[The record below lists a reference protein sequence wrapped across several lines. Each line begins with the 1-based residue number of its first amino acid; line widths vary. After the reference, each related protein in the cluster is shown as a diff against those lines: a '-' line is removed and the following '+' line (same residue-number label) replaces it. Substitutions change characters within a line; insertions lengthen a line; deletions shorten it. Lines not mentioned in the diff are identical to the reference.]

1 MGDETKRDIQS
12 IYSREHKSFDD
23 LDITDDYMFA
33 YVMRQSDICIALLR
47 SIFPSHGIKSIR
59 YIYAD
64 DSDEKKAAAVKPE
77 SQKTIAEAFDK
88 KSVRLDTCLGG
99 AICQHR
105 KASFYIKTLAYTPR
119 MSISRTS
126 SGMF

>member
-12 IYSREHKSFDD
+12 IYLREHKSFDD
-23 LDITDDYMFA
+23 LDITDDCMFA

-59 YIYAD
+59 YVYDD
-64 DSDEKKAAAVKPE
+64 DSDEKKEEAVKPE

-88 KSVRLDTCLGG
+88 KSVRLDICFGG
-99 AICQHR
+99 SDLSAQE
-105 KASFYIKTLAYTPR
+105 SFFLY
-119 MSISRTS
+119 
-126 SGMF
+126 